1 MTTCTKLY
9 TKTFSKIEKLQENEN
24 IYYNLISSNNNNITS
39 YGIEV
44 SSKSNGKEEKLS
56 LDCLSE
62 DIDLINNIIKYLYE
76 NSIKPEASLGIIND
90 ILNVIQ

>member
-24 IYYNLISSNNNNITS
+24 IYYNLISSNNNSTTS

-44 SSKSNGKEEKLS
+44 SSESNGKKEKLS

-62 DIDLINNIIKYLYE
+62 DIVLINNIIKYLYE
-76 NSIKPEASLGIIND
+76 NSIKPDVSLGIIND
-90 ILNVIQ
+90 ILNVTQ